1 MTCDACTEAE
11 SNPWTSGSYK
21 ASCPGCEARAFA
33 TSPQAKEALLGT
45 PGPLQAAM
53 RQFSGTQENYR
64 QLRIEVYRWM
74 KLIDEAREKERG

>member
-1 MTCDACTEAE
+1 MNCSACEEAE
-11 SNPWTSGSYK
+11 KNPWTNGSYMNGCP
-21 ASCPGCEARAFA
+21 SCSARAFA

-74 KLIDEAREKERG
+74 KLIDEARQKESK

>member
-1 MTCDACTEAE
+1 VTCKACEEAE
-11 SNPWTSGSYK
+11 KNPWTNGSHMNGCL
-21 ASCPGCEARAFA
+21 SCSARAFA